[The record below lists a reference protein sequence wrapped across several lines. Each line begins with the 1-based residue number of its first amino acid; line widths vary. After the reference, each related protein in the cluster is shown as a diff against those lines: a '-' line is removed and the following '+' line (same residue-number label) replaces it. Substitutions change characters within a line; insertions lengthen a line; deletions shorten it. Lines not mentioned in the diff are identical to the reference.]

1 MNQYLHMA
9 NNGTGSVPES
19 EDTAINKAICSHGAY
34 RQLPGER
41 KIFLEKISA
50 WTDGKHTWGRGKG
63 IN

>member
-1 MNQYLHMA
+1 MNQYLHMN

-41 KIFLEKISA
+41 KEICLEKISA
-50 WTDGKHTWGRGKG
+50 
-63 IN
+63 